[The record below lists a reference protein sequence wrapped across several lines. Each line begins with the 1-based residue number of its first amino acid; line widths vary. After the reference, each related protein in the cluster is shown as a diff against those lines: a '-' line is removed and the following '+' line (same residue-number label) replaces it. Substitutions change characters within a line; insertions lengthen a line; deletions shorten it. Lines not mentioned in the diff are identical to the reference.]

1 MNTSEQAK
9 KGFKTFLITL
19 SVSLVLFSFVY
30 YVVTDSRDEFNIDD
44 ASSVSAITNTNTNS
58 PEVAGTTDAKQD
70 DTKVTVGSSNP
81 ESLFGEINKMKDS
94 PKQRTVLAGATQ
106 TSQSSVPETGV
117 DSITYALIGSSLL
130 LGIGV
135 FIYMYGPRKIAI
147 RSFEKE
153 VIRSLDKD
161 L

>member
-30 YVVTDSRDEFNIDD
+30 YVVTDSRDEFNIEDTD
-44 ASSVSAITNTNTNS
+44 SVSATTETIAS
-58 PEVAGTTDAKQD
+58 PEVAGTTDMKQE
-70 DTKVTVGSSNP
+70 DTKVAVGSSNP

-135 FIYMYGPRKIAI
+135 FIYMYGPRRIAI